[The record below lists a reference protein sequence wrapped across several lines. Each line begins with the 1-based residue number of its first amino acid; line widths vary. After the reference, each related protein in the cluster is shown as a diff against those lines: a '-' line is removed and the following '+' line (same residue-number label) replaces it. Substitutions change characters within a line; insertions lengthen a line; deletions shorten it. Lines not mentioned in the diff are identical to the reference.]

1 MKSVFA
7 ALVAIVVAF
16 ATVAAAQ
23 TNTGEVAGVVMDAS
37 GGVLPGATVTATHPA
52 SGTVVTR
59 VTDGEGRFFLP
70 ALRTGAWDVTVALAG
85 FSPQTRTGILLE
97 IGSALTLDFR
107 LDVEGLSENLTVAA
121 NASLLQTATAEI
133 SDVIENREVVQ
144 LPLNGRNFLVLAQL
158 SDAVVLP
165 PGGTRGDAL
174 QQAGPLPNVG
184 GQRSGHN
191 IYLLDGAKVT
201 DELFNN
207 LAINPSV
214 DSIQEFRIQKSMYPA
229 EFGGKAS
236 ALINVSTKAGGNT
249 FSGSVFEFH
258 RNEAFDAA
266 NYFHPADQPMPP
278 LRQNQFGGSLGGP
291 LARNRS
297 FFFASYE
304 GTRMRR
310 SLTRAFSV
318 PTAVLRSGN
327 FAGFPAICD
336 PLTIPAAGVCLP
348 FAGNQIP
355 AGRLDPIAVAFLQQV
370 PLPTSGA
377 AFQNLT
383 SIEAS
388 TRELDQFS
396 ARIDHRFSD
405 NDQLFGRF
413 STFDANDL
421 QPFGA
426 SALQESIVPGFG
438 RSLTTVTRNGI
449 VSESRVFGNSMLNE
463 VRVGWM
469 TIGGGQTSLNRGNAF
484 ASRVGLLGVT
494 SDPRDA
500 GFPQIST
507 GGLYSTMGD
516 PTVFTTRENW
526 HVELYDN
533 FTIDRGRHRW
543 KFGGYYY
550 HLRLRPV
557 QPDNP
562 RGAFIYTG
570 QFTGN
575 ALADFLLGYPTSA
588 SVGIGRGDED
598 GRTNWLHTYV
608 QDDWRARENLTL
620 NLGLRY
626 EFNQHMYDV
635 SNRLSSID
643 LSTPG
648 GRFVIASDDSDA
660 INPAAST
667 LLPLIPI
674 PYVTSNQ
681 AGWGRGL
688 LDPGAMRLA
697 PRAGFAL
704 TLDDSR
710 AVIRGGYGVFLNQW
724 AYSVQT
730 AFARNLP
737 FFFTKQ
743 VDVPIQQQVPSSTTR
758 DILTVPATGTIGG
771 SIMDFDYN
779 VEYSQTWSGGL
790 QYELR
795 GATML
800 ELSYMGTWTLG
811 ADNATVRNVPE
822 PGPGPIQLRRPV
834 PALSRINAI
843 RFDGKSIYH
852 GATIKLERRLR
863 NHYAYNASYTLSR
876 SKDDASSP
884 GATESE
890 ANVPQ
895 NVRNVFGDTGEW
907 ARSSFDHRHQLV
919 ASGVVELPFF
929 AGTGGLIEAALG
941 GWRVNAIAVAQS
953 GAPFTVNLGID
964 RANIG
969 AGPAQRPDQLRDP
982 NLAGGERTAD
992 RWFDTGAFALQAPFT
1007 FGSALR
1013 NSVIGPGFANV
1024 DLAFAKTWRLPR
1036 TSQLELRWEIFN
1048 VLNRAN
1054 LDVPNR
1060 IFGSPD
1066 FGRVSSAKN
1075 PREMQ
1080 FGARVVF

>member
-1 MKSVFA
+1 MRPA
-7 ALVAIVVAF
+7 AIAVLAFVLVPAMALG
-16 ATVAAAQ
+16 Q
-23 TNTGEVAGVVMDAS
+23 TNTGEVSGIVMDTS
-37 GGVLPGATVTATHPA
+37 GGVLPGAAVTATHTA

-59 VTDGEGRFFLP
+59 VTDAEGRFFLP
-70 ALRTGAWDVTVALAG
+70 ALRVGAWDLMITLAG
-85 FSPQTRTGILLE
+85 FAPQTRQGLILE
-97 IGSALTLDFR
+97 IGATLALQFR
-107 LDVEGLSENLTVAA
+107 LEVEGLSEELTVAA
-121 NASLLQTATAEI
+121 HAVLLQTATAEV

-144 LPLNGRNFLVLAQL
+144 LPLNGRNFLTLAQL
-158 SDAVVLP
+158 SDTVVIP
-165 PGGTRGDAL
+165 PGGTRGEAL

-214 DSIQEFRIQKSMYPA
+214 DSIQEFKIQKSMYPA

-236 ALINVSTKAGGNT
+236 ALINVATKTGGNA
-249 FSGSVFEFH
+249 FSGRVFEFH
-258 RNEAFDAA
+258 RNDAFDST
-266 NYFHPADQPMPP
+266 NYFHPADQPIPP
-278 LRQNQFGGSLGGP
+278 LRQNQYGGALGGP

-318 PTAVLRSGN
+318 PTPAVRAGH
-327 FAGFPAICD
+327 FAGMAAICD
-336 PLTIPAAGVCLP
+336 PLTIPATGACLP

-355 AGRLDPIAVAFLQQV
+355 AGRLDPIAVAFLQHV
-370 PLPTSGA
+370 PLPNTAA
-377 AFQNLT
+377 AFGNLT
-383 SIEAS
+383 AVEES
-388 TRELDQFS
+388 TRALDQLS
-396 ARIDHRFSD
+396 VRIDHRLGD
-405 NDQLFGRF
+405 DDQLFGRF
-413 STFDANDL
+413 STFDAEDL
-421 QPFGA
+421 QPFGT

-438 RSLTTVTRNGI
+438 RSLTTTTRNAV
-449 VSESRVFGNSMLNE
+449 VSHMRVFGDSMLHE
-463 VRVGWM
+463 VRAGWM
-469 TIGGGQTSLNRGNAF
+469 TVGGGQISLNRGNDF

-494 SDPRDA
+494 SNPLDA

-516 PTVFTTRENW
+516 PTVFTTRDNQ

-533 FTIDRGRHRW
+533 FTIDRGAHRW

-550 HLRLRPV
+550 RLWLRPE
-557 QPDNP
+557 QPDNA
-562 RGAFIYTG
+562 RGALTYSG

-575 ALADFLLGYPTSA
+575 AFADFLLGYPTSA

-598 GRTNWLHTYV
+598 GRTSWLHAYA

-626 EFNQHMYDV
+626 EFNQHMYDAG
-635 SNRLSSID
+635 NRLSSID
-643 LSTPG
+643 LSAPG
-648 GRFVIASDDSDA
+648 GRFVIASDENDA
-660 INPAAST
+660 LHPSAAD

-674 PYVTSNQ
+674 PYVTSHQ

-688 LDPGAMRLA
+688 LDPSAVRLA

-704 TLDDSR
+704 TLDDAR
-710 AVIRGGYGVFLNQW
+710 AVVRGGYGVFLNQW

-743 VDVPIQQQVPSSTTR
+743 VDVPLQQQVPTQSTR
-758 DILTVPATGTIGG
+758 DILTGAPTGTIGG
-771 SIMDFDYN
+771 SIMDFAYS

-790 QYELR
+790 QYELWP
-795 GATML
+795 ATML
-800 ELSYMGTWTLG
+800 EVSYMGTWTLG
-811 ADNATVRNVPE
+811 ADNATIHNVPE
-822 PGPGPIQLRRPV
+822 PGPGPIQPRRPI

-852 GATIKLERRLR
+852 GTTFKMERRLR
-863 NHYAYNASYTLSR
+863 NNFAYNVSYTLSQ

-884 GATESE
+884 GPTESE

-895 NVRNVFGDTGEW
+895 NVRNIFDETGEW
-907 ARSSFDHRHQLV
+907 ALSSFDHRHQLI
-919 ASGVVELPFF
+919 ASGVVALPFF
-929 AGTGGLIEAALG
+929 AAARGLAGAILG
-941 GWRVNAIAVAQS
+941 GWRANAIVVVQS
-953 GAPFTVNLGID
+953 GAPFTVNLGTD

-982 NLAGGERTAD
+982 DLPGGERTPD
-992 RWFDTGAFALQAPFT
+992 RWFATGAFALQAPFT
-1007 FGSALR
+1007 FGSAPR
-1013 NSVIGPGFANV
+1013 NSVVGPGYSNL
-1024 DLAFAKTWRLPR
+1024 DLALAKTWQVRNS
-1036 TSQLELRWEIFN
+1036 TLELRWEIFN
-1048 VLNRAN
+1048 SFNRAN
-1054 LDVPNR
+1054 FDLPNR
-1060 IFGSPD
+1060 VFGSPD
-1066 FGRVSSAKN
+1066 FGRISSAKN

-1080 FGARVVF
+1080 FGVRVAF